1 MAPPRTIA
9 VAMDDTSLPPPP
21 STGVPEYCYRHP
33 NVETGVHCTRC
44 GRPICPECMIP
55 APVGHQCPAC
65 VDEARREFRQGPG
78 RRIAA
83 ANVRRRV
90 SATAVLLA
98 MIGVMYVIE
107 VIAGGAGSFMEGPS
121 SLKLINLGA
130 SIGLAQIPPNG
141 DLVGIAAGQNW
152 RLVSSM
158 FLHAG
163 LLHIAFNA
171 YALWI
176 FGQVVEEELGSL
188 RFLLIYFTTG
198 ILASAASYAFG
209 PLTVASVGA
218 SGAIFGIFGA
228 FVTYNY
234 RRRHLAIA
242 AARLRAAV
250 TIVVINMVLA
260 LSIQGIDWRAH
271 VGGFFA
277 GLFAGFAAEGIG
289 SRSTRRTILVLG
301 FGGLLVLAFGLVAWR
316 TSQIHAD
323 FPSVF

>member
-1 MAPPRTIA
+1 MDETI
-9 VAMDDTSLPPPP
+9 LPPPP
-21 STGVPEYCYRHP
+21 STRDPEHCYRHP

-55 APVGHQCPAC
+55 APVGHQCPEC
-65 VDEARREFRQGPG
+65 VNEARREFSRGPG

-83 ANVRRRV
+83 ANIRRRA
-90 SATAVLLA
+90 SATTVLLVL
-98 MIGVMYVIE
+98 IGAVFLVE
-107 VIAGGAGSFMEGPS
+107 VLTGGPGSLMAGPS
-121 SLKLINLGA
+121 GLKLIDLGA
-130 SIGLAQIPPNG
+130 GVGLGQLPNG
-141 DLVGIAAGQNW
+141 DVVGIATGQYW
-152 RLVSSM
+152 RLVSEM

-176 FGQVVEEELGSL
+176 FGTVVEQELGRL
-188 RFLLIYFTTG
+188 RFLLIYFVTG
-198 ILASAASYAFG
+198 IVASAASYAFAPSPFAVG
-209 PLTVASVGA
+209 VGA

-228 FVTYNY
+228 FVAYNY

-242 AARLRAAV
+242 AARLRSAV

-271 VGGFFA
+271 VGGFIA

-289 SRSTRRTILVLG
+289 TSSARRAILVVG
-301 FGGLLVLAFGLVAWR
+301 FVGLLAVAFGLVAWR
-316 TSQIHAD
+316 TSELHSQ
-323 FPSVF
+323 FGPF